1 MYEAAQKA
9 QTGDSLQLATTT
21 NTQPS
26 TPEDELETQLQ
37 EDEQDLLTTGRIY
50 AEAKEFTRA
59 AHLLLDCKSSKG
71 KFMSIYFQFLVRF
84 FFLSL
89 AQTRGS
95 IDDIFSRHQRKR
107 LFAIGTTLTVRL
119 NPVLLVYPV
128 LLTKLPSPTPS

>member
-26 TPEDELETQLQ
+26 TPEDELEAQLQ

-71 KFMSIYFQFLVRF
+71 KFMSIYFQFLVRS
-84 FFLSL
+84 FFLS
-89 AQTRGS
+89 
-95 IDDIFSRHQRKR
+95 F
-107 LFAIGTTLTVRL
+107 L
-119 NPVLLVYPV
+119 NL
-128 LLTKLPSPTPS
+128 